1 MEETPDHCG
10 RGHQVVDAGRPSSMT
25 RQGHRVGIS
34 PELLDILL
42 DPMESG
48 HLVHQPVVG
57 HPRMGMW
64 IGIGIEETCGVI
76 NTIMNIKLN
85 IF

>member
-1 MEETPDHCG
+1 
-10 RGHQVVDAGRPSSMT
+10 MT

-34 PELLDILL
+34 PKLLDILL

-48 HLVHQPVVG
+48 HLVHQPIVG
-57 HPRMGMW
+57 HPRMGMR

-76 NTIMNIKLN
+76 NININVKGN
-85 IF
+85 FFKIPNNYATSIKG